1 MTHDAWEHGDRL
13 TIHNANNGQ
22 LKFMV
27 RDRDRRIKGMTKE
40 IETLKS
46 ENKILLDAAA
56 KWADM
61 VMKLQNR
68 LENEK
73 G

>member
-1 MTHDAWEHGDRL
+1 MTHNAWEHGDRL
-13 TIHNANNGQ
+13 TIHNASKEQ

-27 RDRDRRIKGMTKE
+27 RGRDRCIKDMTKE

-56 KWADM
+56 KWAGM
-61 VMKLQNR
+61 VMELQNR
-68 LENEK
+68 LEKEK

>member
-13 TIHNANNGQ
+13 TIHNANKEQ

-27 RDRDRRIKGMTKE
+27 RDRDRHIKDMSKE
-40 IETLKS
+40 IETLKL
-46 ENKILLDAAA
+46 ENKMLLDAAA

-61 VMKLQNR
+61 VVELQNR
-68 LENEK
+68 LENAK